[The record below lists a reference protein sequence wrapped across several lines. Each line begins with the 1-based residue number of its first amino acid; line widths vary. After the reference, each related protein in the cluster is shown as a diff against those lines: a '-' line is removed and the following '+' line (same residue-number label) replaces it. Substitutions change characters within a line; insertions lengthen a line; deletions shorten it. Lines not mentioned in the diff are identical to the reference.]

1 MSMFSFSLH
10 SLVCWRWSPFPLEL
24 KNSLLPMTCRWLNNT
39 TAATDMAA
47 MGDIHAIM
55 DTDIRAAVTAME
67 DTMAVTTAATDMV
80 DPSKIKTL
88 LNSVTALMAL
98 IPRTV
103 LTEDMEVIHAVT
115 LVTRDTLPVITVVAT
130 DTISF

>member
-1 MSMFSFSLH
+1 
-10 SLVCWRWSPFPLEL
+10 
-24 KNSLLPMTCRWLNNT
+24 
-39 TAATDMAA
+39 MAA

>member
-1 MSMFSFSLH
+1 MFSSSLH
-10 SLVCWRWSPFPLEL
+10 SLVCWQWLPFPLEL
-24 KNSLLPMTCRWLNNT
+24 KKSLLSMTCWWLNNT

-67 DTMAVTTAATDMV
+67 GTMAVTTAATDMV

-103 LTEDMEVIHAVT
+103 LTEDTEVIHAVT
-115 LVTRDTLPVITVVAT
+115 LVTRDTLPVITAVAT

>member
-1 MSMFSFSLH
+1 MFSFSLH

-24 KNSLLPMTCRWLNNT
+24 KKSLLPMTCRWLNNT
-39 TAATDMAA
+39 TAVTDMAA

-130 DTISF
+130 DNISF